1 MRFIEVGNSWVNTDN
16 INMLSR
22 RDDGRVMMWL
32 TGYNTPFSIDEPLE
46 EILKKIKCEQS
57 L

>member
-32 TGYNTPFSIDEPLE
+32 TGYNTPFVIEEPLE
-46 EILKKIKCEQS
+46 EILKKIKGE
-57 L
+57 

>member
-32 TGYNTPFSIDEPLE
+32 TWYNTPFVIEEPLE
-46 EILKKIKCEQS
+46 EILKKIKGE
-57 L
+57 